1 MVTWDVVV
9 ALVVLAISLVIGEW
23 AMLRLLLEVSNSFK
37 WYDDEDG
44 E

>member
-1 MVTWDVVV
+1 MITWEIIV
-9 ALVVLAISLVIGEW
+9 ALVLLSVSMVISGW

-37 WYDDEDG
+37 WDDDRG